1 MSRRACTHL
10 LIQRNA
16 TAAIGSYS
24 EWMLQPD
31 SVPRHQIVMTP
42 IRSILV
48 HLDGSTHAEARL
60 RFAHHLARRH
70 DAVLTALFAV
80 APQYL
85 PLLPLKGDTLASRMA
100 GRIDPGHRAHAY
112 ELVLRARTWGDVAVD
127 WLELQGEP
135 VIPSF
140 ARRALSADLLV
151 LGQRDPRDAV
161 GFDVPGDL
169 TEAVIIGGGR
179 PALVVPFAGAATPAP
194 KTVLVAWKSTPECAH
209 ALTASLPFL
218 RAASQVHLVCAS
230 DNVDEAFPAPV
241 ELIPYLHL
249 HGIDHVHEHRRLD
262 DSGAG
267 RAILSL
273 ASETA
278 ADLIVMGCYGHTRAR
293 ELVLGGA
300 SRAVLDSMCV
310 PVLMAH

>member
-1 MSRRACTHL
+1 M
-10 LIQRNA
+10 
-16 TAAIGSYS
+16 
-24 EWMLQPD
+24 PD
-31 SVPRHQIVMTP
+31 PSPS

-48 HLDGSTHAEARL
+48 HLDGSTHAEERLQFAHLLARL
-60 RFAHHLARRH
+60 H

-80 APQYL
+80 TPQYL
-85 PLLPLKGDTLASRMA
+85 PLLPLEGDTLASRMA
-100 GRIDPGHRAHAY
+100 GRIDPGHRAHAN
-112 ELVLRARTWGDVAVD
+112 ELVERARSWGDVAVE
-127 WLELQGEP
+127 WLELNGEP

-140 ARRALSADLLV
+140 ARRAMSADLLV
-151 LGQRDPRDAV
+151 LGQRDPRDATA
-161 GFDVPGDL
+161 FDVPGDL
-169 TEAVIIGGGR
+169 AEAVIIDGGR
-179 PALVVPFAGAATPAP
+179 PALVVPFAGYATPRP
-194 KTVLVAWKSTPECAH
+194 KTVLVAWKSTPECAR

-218 RAASQVHLVCAS
+218 RAASKFHLVCAS
-230 DNVDEAFPAPV
+230 DNVDEGFPAPV

-262 DSGAG
+262 DIGAG
-267 RAILSL
+267 REILAL

-300 SRAVLDSMCV
+300 SRVVLDSTRV

>member
-1 MSRRACTHL
+1 MPVPSMS
-10 LIQRNA
+10 
-16 TAAIGSYS
+16 
-24 EWMLQPD
+24 
-31 SVPRHQIVMTP
+31 

-48 HLDGSTHAEARL
+48 HLDGSTHAAARL
-60 RFAHHLARRH
+60 QLAHHLARLH

-80 APQYL
+80 TPQYL
-85 PLLPLKGDTLASRMA
+85 PLLPLEGDTLASRIA
-100 GRIDPGHRAHAY
+100 GRIDPAHRAHAH
-112 ELVLRARTWGDVAVD
+112 ELVERARSWGDVAVE
-127 WLELQGEP
+127 WLELNGEP

-140 ARRALSADLLV
+140 ARRAMSADLLV
-151 LGQRDPRDAV
+151 LGQRDPRDATA
-161 GFDVPGDL
+161 FDVPGDL
-169 TEAVIIGGGR
+169 AEAVIIDGGR
-179 PALVVPFAGAATPAP
+179 PALVVPFEGSATPKP
-194 KTVLVAWKSTPECAH
+194 KTALVAWKSTPESAR

-218 RAASQVHLVCAS
+218 RAASKVHLVCAS
-230 DNVDEAFPAPV
+230 DNVDEGCPAPV

-249 HGIDHVHEHRRLD
+249 HGIDHIHEHRRLD

-267 RAILSL
+267 REILAL

-300 SRAVLDSMCV
+300 SRVVLESIRV

>member
-1 MSRRACTHL
+1 MS
-10 LIQRNA
+10 
-16 TAAIGSYS
+16 
-24 EWMLQPD
+24 
-31 SVPRHQIVMTP
+31 

-60 RFAHHLARRH
+60 HLGHQLAQLH

-80 APQYL
+80 TPQYL
-85 PLLPLKGDTLASRMA
+85 PLLPLEGDSLASRMA
-100 GRIDPGHRAHAY
+100 GRIDPGHRAHAH
-112 ELVLRARTWGDVAVD
+112 ELVERARSWGKVSVE
-127 WLELQGEP
+127 WLELSGEP

-140 ARRALSADLLV
+140 ARRAMSADLLV
-151 LGQRDPRDAV
+151 LGQRDPADAAA
-161 GFDVPGDL
+161 FDVPGDFA
-169 TEAVIIGGGR
+169 EAVIIDGGR
-179 PALVVPFAGAATPAP
+179 PAVVVPFAGSATPQP
-194 KTVLVAWKSTPECAH
+194 KTVLVAWKSTPECAR
-209 ALTASLPFL
+209 ALAASLPLL
-218 RAASQVHLVCAS
+218 RAASKVHLVCAS
-230 DNVDEAFPAPV
+230 DNVDEGFPAPV
-241 ELIPYLHL
+241 KLIPYLHL

-267 RAILSL
+267 REILAL

-300 SRAVLDSMCV
+300 SRIVLDSMRV

>member
-1 MSRRACTHL
+1 MHVIMKCANDVRSL
-10 LIQRNA
+10 
-16 TAAIGSYS
+16 
-24 EWMLQPD
+24 
-31 SVPRHQIVMTP
+31 
-42 IRSILV
+42 RSILV
-48 HLDGSTHAEARL
+48 HLDGSAHAEARL
-60 RFAHHLARRH
+60 RFAHHLAQLH

-85 PLLPLKGDTLASRMA
+85 PLLPLKGGTLTSRMA
-100 GRIDPGHRAHAY
+100 GRIDPGHRARAH
-112 ELVLRARTWGDVAVD
+112 ELAVRARSWGDVEVE
-127 WLELQGEP
+127 WLELNGEP

-140 ARRALSADLLV
+140 ARRALSADLVV
-151 LGQRDPRDAV
+151 LGQRDSRDAA
-161 GFDVPGDL
+161 GFDVPGDM
-169 TEAVIIGGGR
+169 TEAVIIDGGR
-179 PALVVPFAGAATPAP
+179 PALVVPFAGSATPAP
-194 KTVLVAWKSTPECAH
+194 KTVLVAWKSTPECAR

-218 RAASQVHLVCAS
+218 RAAGKVHLVCAN

-249 HGIDHVHEHRRLD
+249 HGIDRVHEHRRLD

-267 RAILSL
+267 LAMLSL
-273 ASETA
+273 AAETE

-300 SRAVLDSMCV
+300 SRVVLDSMRV

>member
-1 MSRRACTHL
+1 M
-10 LIQRNA
+10 
-16 TAAIGSYS
+16 
-24 EWMLQPD
+24 PD
-31 SVPRHQIVMTP
+31 PSPS

-60 RFAHHLARRH
+60 QFAHLLARLH

-80 APQYL
+80 TPQYL
-85 PLLPLKGDTLASRMA
+85 PLLPLEGDTLASRMA
-100 GRIDPGHRAHAY
+100 GRIDPGHRAHAH
-112 ELVLRARTWGDVAVD
+112 ELVERARSWGDVAVE
-127 WLELQGEP
+127 WLELNGEP

-140 ARRALSADLLV
+140 ARRAMSADLLV
-151 LGQRDPRDAV
+151 LGQRDPRDATA
-161 GFDVPGDL
+161 FDVPGDL
-169 TEAVIIGGGR
+169 AEAVIIDGGR
-179 PALVVPFAGAATPAP
+179 PALVVPFAGYATPRP
-194 KTVLVAWKSTPECAH
+194 KTVLVAWKSTPECAR

-218 RAASQVHLVCAS
+218 RAASKFHLVCAS
-230 DNVDEAFPAPV
+230 DNVDEGFPAPV

-262 DSGAG
+262 DIGAG
-267 RAILSL
+267 REILAL

-300 SRAVLDSMCV
+300 SRVVLDSTRV